1 MAKHNPP
8 VTSAIR
14 QLRQAGVHFDE
25 HLYDYVDHGGAVHA
39 ARELG
44 LDLNSVVK
52 TLVFADELDNPHLM
66 LMHGALEVSGKNLAR
81 QLGCKNLTSCTPAT
95 ALKHT
100 GYQVGGISPFGT
112 RKKLPISVEA
122 TILHLPQVF
131 INGGKRGFLLGLS
144 PQIIV
149 DLLHPTLVSTAIQV

>member
-8 VTSAIR
+8 VTPAIR
-14 QLRQAGVHFDE
+14 QLRQAGVNFGE
-25 HLYDYVDHGGAVHA
+25 HLYDYVDHGGALHA

-52 TLVFADELDNPHLM
+52 TLVFGDEIDNPRLM
-66 LMHGALEVSGKNLAR
+66 LMHGALEVSSKNLAR
-81 QLGCKNLTSCTPAT
+81 QLGCKNLTPCTPAA

-112 RKKLPISVEA
+112 RNKLPISVEA
-122 TILHLPQVF
+122 TILHLPHVF

-149 DLLHPTLVSTAIQV
+149 DLLHPTFVSTAIKV